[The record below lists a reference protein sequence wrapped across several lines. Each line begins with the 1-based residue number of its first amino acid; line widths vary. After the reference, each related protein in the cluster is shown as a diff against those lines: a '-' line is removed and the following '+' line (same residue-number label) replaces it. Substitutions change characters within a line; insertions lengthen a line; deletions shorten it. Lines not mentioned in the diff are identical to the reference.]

1 VLVFYVIDAAS
12 ELINDVD
19 SVQQAYFH
27 CVEEHL
33 AVFIHYKGA
42 TKVLDDTSEAL
53 QFSDIF
59 HDLDDSVQVSY
70 ANKTSEGRCNMN
82 EQCQQESAPLE
93 FLKKAR
99 PPE

>member
-1 VLVFYVIDAAS
+1 MFYVIDAAS
-12 ELINDVD
+12 KLINDVD
-19 SVQQAYFH
+19 SVQQAYFY
-27 CVEEHL
+27 CVEERL
-33 AVFIHYKGA
+33 AVFIYYKCA

-70 ANKTSEGRCNMN
+70 ANKATEGRYDVN
-82 EQCQQESAPLE
+82 EQCQQESRPLE